1 MFRRRRST
9 EVATVLRH
17 PHAPREILALAQR
30 TGVDAAMARRRV
42 RRCLRE
48 MVAVRGTP
56 WTGLFT
62 RVMCRALI
70 PSWKV
75 NILEED
81 RRMLLGPATTDTCL
95 IFLPQHRAYTDPLFV
110 SLALRDIGRPRP
122 LWFAGDNLRLPLI
135 ASLAARAGVVFLR
148 RSSPGDEDYRSA
160 LRLYLRHLIDRGETL
175 EWYQEGG
182 RSRTGLPGPPRH
194 GLLEHTL
201 AAVRDMPGSKVRL
214 VPVALSFSSLPDATA
229 LAREGSGHAK
239 QPESW
244 RWFLGYLRAQRRTRG
259 VVHVRFSAPLSV
271 DDFVKHGRGSH
282 SGPTAARIMAREVSR
297 AHCRVTPVSGQTVV
311 ALAVSAAGHWPTTA
325 QVHQRAQPLLDSL
338 ERSGAPTLGTED
350 LRTEQGVRRA
360 LLCLRDVGAVS
371 LMGTGASCAENREE
385 TENWRGLPPVLR
397 AHVREHRAVA
407 TLYRNQGI
415 HWLWPRAAAE
425 VAALRAARVT
435 PSDAWDTAVQELR
448 SVLTAAARGT
458 GLGVEPSLLATG
470 VVELKRLATPVD
482 GTDEGPWTFPTPLA
496 PAETLIAPDVL
507 SDASAGQL
515 VAFRELAREPD
526 SRAVDPDVVLPRILA
541 RVRSTGSALGG
552 SSLVPPHAPGFYQ
565 SLLLDARRS
574 DLLEPGIEAAR
585 RRRHL
590 HTEAGQL
597 HADLVTL
604 ALIRRTSKPPQVP
617 EQPDGGRP

>member
-1 MFRRRRST
+1 MFQRRRST
-9 EVATVLRH
+9 EVDTVLRH
-17 PHAPREILALAQR
+17 PHASHEILALAQR
-30 TGVDAAMARRRV
+30 TGVDATVARRRV

-48 MVAVRGTP
+48 MVTVRGTP

-62 RVMCRALI
+62 RVMCRALV
-70 PSWKV
+70 PSWEV

-81 RRMLLGPATTDTCL
+81 RRMLLGPAATDACL

-148 RSSPGDEDYRSA
+148 RASPADEDYRSA
-160 LRLYLRHLIDRGETL
+160 LRLYLRHLVGSGETL

-201 AAVRDMPGSKVRL
+201 AAVRDMPGSKVWL

-229 LAREGSGHAK
+229 LAREGNGQAK
-239 QPESW
+239 RPESL
-244 RWFLGYLRAQRRTRG
+244 RWFLRYLQAQHRTRG
-259 VVHVRFSAPLSV
+259 VVHVRFAAPLSV
-271 DDFVKHGRGSH
+271 DDFVEHARGTLSE
-282 SGPTAARIMAREVSR
+282 PTATRIMAREVSR
-297 AHCRVTPVSGQTVV
+297 AHCRVTPVTGQTLV
-311 ALAVSAAGHWPTTA
+311 ALAVSAAGHWSTTA

-338 ERSGAPTLGTED
+338 ERSDAPTLDTED

-371 LMGTGASCAENREE
+371 LTGTDASVSEAG
-385 TENWRGLPPVLR
+385 RGLPPVLR

-407 TLYRNQGI
+407 TFYRNQGI

-435 PSDAWDTAVQELR
+435 PMDAWDAAVQELR
-448 SVLTAAARGT
+448 SVLTAAACGT
-458 GLGVEPSLLATG
+458 GLGVESSLLATG
-470 VVELKRLATPVD
+470 VVELKRLATSTD
-482 GTDEGPWTFPTPLA
+482 GTEEGLWTFPIPLT
-496 PAETLIAPDVL
+496 PAEALIAPDVL

-515 VAFRELAREPD
+515 VAFQELAREPD
-526 SRAVDPDVVLPRILA
+526 SHTIDPDVVLPRILA
-541 RVRSTGSALGG
+541 RARTRSNTIGSA
-552 SSLVPPHAPGFYQ
+552 SLVPPHAPGFYH

-574 DLLEPGIEAAR
+574 GLLETGLDAAR
-585 RRRHL
+585 RRRHA
-590 HTEAGQL
+590 HAEARQL
-597 HADLVTL
+597 HADLMTI
-604 ALIRRTSKPPQVP
+604 ALIRRTAKLPPVP
-617 EQPDGGRP
+617 GRPGGDRP